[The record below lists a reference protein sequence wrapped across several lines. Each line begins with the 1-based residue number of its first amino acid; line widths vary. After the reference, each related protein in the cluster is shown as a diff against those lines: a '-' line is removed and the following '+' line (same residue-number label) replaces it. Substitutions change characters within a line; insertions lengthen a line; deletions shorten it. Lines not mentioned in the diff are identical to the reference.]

1 MLHQM
6 TVYRVSFDGFGR
18 DGVFILLAKL
28 GCVLLVDDFKRVAQN
43 EIITKYIIKINFSLY
58 CSHKAVDSVS
68 VVLSQG

>member
-28 GCVLLVDDFKRVAQN
+28 GCVLLVDDFKMVAQN
-43 EIITKYIIKINFSLY
+43 ERITRYIIKINFSLSS
-58 CSHKAVDSVS
+58 SHKAVDSVS